1 MTKNISRRDF
11 LKGTAAGAA
20 GLAGVGLLGLGGSV
34 SAAESFVPGTYSAT
48 AMGMIGP
55 VKATLTF
62 DESRIVDVVLDVS
75 GETPNIGGAA
85 GDELKRQI
93 LAAQGSAIDGVSQAT
108 VTSDAVK
115 TAVDS
120 CIAQAR
126 TGVALAD
133 AGKSAAKS
141 SGSAQ
146 KWSWEEYPGDIT
158 PDAQENTEVL
168 VIGCGFAGSVAAVSA
183 AEKGAKVTVI
193 EKASRPSG
201 RGGHITSFGSKV
213 VKKALA
219 DGYIT
224 EEGMDYAQIVRNWIR
239 WSHGRLNEKILWTFA
254 RKSAATMD
262 WLCEKMEPLG
272 LHATLWADYYKGP
285 DYTEWPVT
293 HFFYDDTTD
302 FIYLNGVSHGLGMD
316 ILLPALQKYGE
327 SLGVKYVFNASSE
340 RLVRPGNK
348 GKVTGAIVNV
358 GGKHIQ
364 YNANAVILAAGDYSG
379 DEEMMRRYNPWAL
392 TAKDERLYIPQ
403 WVNTGDL
410 HKQALWIGAAM
421 QKNESHAAVIHLES
435 GAQSYNF
442 LHVNCFGERFMNEDV
457 NTQSKSSCKAFWGD
471 HRAYTIY
478 DSEALGKIAEQCEKG
493 IAGGISCGQ
502 QYRRPGTPFDMN
514 VENALL
520 QAKIAD
526 GNIMVADTLEELARK
541 INVPVEAFVATVKR
555 YNELVAKG
563 SDDDFGKRSE
573 ILISITKPPFYAGK
587 LAATLL
593 TASGGLH
600 SDEYMR
606 VLDGNDEPIP
616 ALYVCGTIAGDFH
629 GSGDYPTICP
639 GVNHGRCLT
648 FGRIAGIEAAGGS
661 IDEIP
666 DYEVKMP

>member
-1 MTKNISRRDF
+1 MSKNISRRDF
-11 LKGTAAGAA
+11 LKGTAAGAM
-20 GLAGVGLLGLGGSV
+20 GLASVSLLKFGTA

-48 AMGMIGP
+48 AEGMIGP

-62 DESRIVDVVLDVS
+62 DETRITNVVLDVS
-75 GETPNIGGAA
+75 GETEGIGAA
-85 GDELKRQI
+85 AGEELAKQI
-93 LAAQGSAIDGVSQAT
+93 LAAQGSAIDGVSGAT
-108 VTSDAVK
+108 VTSGAVK

-126 TGVALAD
+126 TGAALTE
-133 AGKSAAKS
+133 AGTPEAKP

-158 PDAQENTEVL
+158 PDSQEKTEVL
-168 VIGCGFAGSVAAVSA
+168 VIGCGFAGSVAGVSA

-193 EKASRPSG
+193 EKAAQPNG

-219 DGYIT
+219 DGYIKP
-224 EEGMDYAQIVRNWIR
+224 EQMDYAQIVRNWIR
-239 WSHGRLNEKILWTFA
+239 WSHGRLNEKILWMFA

-262 WLCEKMEPLG
+262 WLCDKMESQG
-272 LHATLWADYYKGP
+272 LHATLWADFYKGP

-316 ILLPALQKYGE
+316 VLLPALKKYGE
-327 SLGVKYVFNASSE
+327 SLGVTYIFNASCE
-340 RLVRPGNK
+340 RLVRPDSK

-358 GGKHIQ
+358 GGKHVQ
-364 YNANAVILAAGDYSG
+364 YNADAVVLAAGDYSA

-392 TAKDERLYIPQ
+392 NAMDERMYIPQ

-421 QKNESHAAVIHLES
+421 QKNESHAAVMHLES

-457 NTQSKSSCKAFWGD
+457 NTQSKASGKAFWGD

-478 DSEALGKIAEQCEKG
+478 DSEALAKIAAQCEQG
-493 IAGGISCGQ
+493 LSGGISCGQ
-502 QYRRPGTPFDMN
+502 QYRRMGTPFDMD

-541 INVPVEAFVATVKR
+541 INVPVDAFVAAVKR
-555 YNELVAKG
+555 YNELVEKG
-563 SDDDFGKRSE
+563 SDDDFGKRAE
-573 ILISITKPPFYAGK
+573 IMISITKPPFYAGK

-593 TASGGLH
+593 SASGGLH
-600 SDEYMR
+600 SDEFMH
-606 VLDGNDEPIP
+606 VLDTKDEVIP
-616 ALYVCGTIAGDFH
+616 GLYVCGTIAGDFH

-639 GVNHGRCLT
+639 GINHGRCLT
-648 FGRIAGIEAAGGS
+648 FGRLAGIQAAGGS
-661 IDEIP
+661 VDEIA
-666 DYEVKMP
+666 DYDVKMP